1 MIPEDGYNYGNLVI
15 IMLFFAGFT
24 LFGVLLM
31 VLDFIII
38 RKKQNQKE
46 IQMKQS
52 ISTLKLTGIVFAIC
66 GLLGLFISFCYLV

>member
-31 VLDFIII
+31 VLDF
-38 RKKQNQKE
+38 KSYKN
-46 IQMKQS
+46 
-52 ISTLKLTGIVFAIC
+52 V
-66 GLLGLFISFCYLV
+66 VDN